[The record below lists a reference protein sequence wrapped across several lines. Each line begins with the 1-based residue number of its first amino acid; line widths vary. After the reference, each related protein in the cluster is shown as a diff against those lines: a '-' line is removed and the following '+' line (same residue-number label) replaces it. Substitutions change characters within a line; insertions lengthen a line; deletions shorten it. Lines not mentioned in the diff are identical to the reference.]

1 MKEIFT
7 AKSIEEAK
15 HLAVEKFGVSEDQIV
30 FRILEEPKKGIFG
43 KVKREAQVEAVY
55 EAAEEAAPAETTEA
69 KAPEQPEAPQP
80 QAEAAPAMPVSRPVQ
95 EAVSS
100 VEEIIIDKDDNSPTR
115 GMESEA
121 IETILTEGEMSPNL
135 LRARQYIA
143 DIYAAMGITVTIS
156 TMRTANGIRMEL
168 RSDNKS
174 GTIIGRRGETLDSIQ
189 YLASILVNKDSED
202 YCRLL
207 LDSNGYREKRR
218 KTLEQLAEKIARS
231 VLRSGRSTTLEPMN
245 PYERRIIHSKIS
257 EIEGV
262 TSKSVGEDPYR
273 KVVVSSTTGRR
284 SGGNRGGKGGQN
296 RGGKRPYREKKPED
310 FRRKNLDS
318 MKTSFERDY
327 KKPKPEDELMSG
339 EIEEKIY
346 EKAKRVVQEP
356 VGLYFSVH
364 WLICRYGEYLD
375 VLDKSFILWRRIIFD
390 PLFYLCGTGRIYR
403 GDRRDE
409 FRACN
414 KIRPG
419 RCVWNRM

>member
-15 HLAVEKFGVSEDQIV
+15 HLAAEKFGVSEYQIV
-30 FRILEEPKKGIFG
+30 YRILEEPKKGLFG
-43 KVKREAQVEAVY
+43 KIKREAQVEAVY
-55 EAAEEAAPAETTEA
+55 EEPAAAAAPETPAET
-69 KAPEQPEAPQP
+69 P
-80 QAEAAPAMPVSRPVQ
+80 AAPVSQPVQ

-100 VEEIIIDKDDNSPTR
+100 VEEIVIDKDDNSPTR

-121 IETILTEGEMSPNL
+121 IEDILTEENMTPGL

-143 DIYAAMGITVTIS
+143 DIYAAMGITVTIT

-262 TSKSVGEDPYR
+262 TSKSAGEDPYR

-284 SGGNRGGKGGQN
+284 SGGNRGGRGGQN
-296 RGGKRPYREKKPED
+296 RGGKRPYRERKPED
-310 FRRKNLDS
+310 FQRKNLDS

-327 KKPKPEDELMSG
+327 KKPKPEDELN
-339 EIEEKIY
+339 
-346 EKAKRVVQEP
+346 A
-356 VGLYFSVH
+356 GLYGK
-364 WLICRYGEYLD
+364 I
-375 VLDKSFILWRRIIFD
+375 
-390 PLFYLCGTGRIYR
+390 
-403 GDRRDE
+403 E
-409 FRACN
+409 F
-414 KIRPG
+414 
-419 RCVWNRM
+419 

>member
-15 HLAVEKFGVSEDQIV
+15 HLAAEKFGVSEYQIV
-30 FRILEEPKKGIFG
+30 YRILEEPKKGLFG
-43 KVKREAQVEAVY
+43 KIKREAQVEAVY
-55 EAAEEAAPAETTEA
+55 EEPAAAAAPETPAET
-69 KAPEQPEAPQP
+69 P
-80 QAEAAPAMPVSRPVQ
+80 AAPVSQPVQ

-100 VEEIIIDKDDNSPTR
+100 VEEIVIDKDDNSPTR
-115 GMESEA
+115 SMESEA
-121 IETILTEGEMSPNL
+121 IEDILTEENMTPGL

-143 DIYAAMGITVTIS
+143 DIYAAMGITVTIT

-284 SGGNRGGKGGQN
+284 SGGNRGGRGGQN
-296 RGGKRPYREKKPED
+296 RGGKRPYRERKPED
-310 FRRKNLDS
+310 FQRKNLDS

-327 KKPKPEDELMSG
+327 KKPKPEDELN
-339 EIEEKIY
+339 
-346 EKAKRVVQEP
+346 A
-356 VGLYFSVH
+356 GLYGK
-364 WLICRYGEYLD
+364 I
-375 VLDKSFILWRRIIFD
+375 
-390 PLFYLCGTGRIYR
+390 
-403 GDRRDE
+403 E
-409 FRACN
+409 F
-414 KIRPG
+414 
-419 RCVWNRM
+419 

>member
-15 HLAVEKFGVSEDQIV
+15 HLAAEKFGVSEYQIV
-30 FRILEEPKKGIFG
+30 YRILEEPKKGLFG
-43 KVKREAQVEAVY
+43 KIKREAQVEAVY
-55 EAAEEAAPAETTEA
+55 EEPAAAAAPET
-69 KAPEQPEAPQP
+69 P
-80 QAEAAPAMPVSRPVQ
+80 AAPVSQPVQ

-100 VEEIIIDKDDNSPTR
+100 VEEIVIDKDDNSPTR

-121 IETILTEGEMSPNL
+121 IEDILTEENMTPGL

-143 DIYAAMGITVTIS
+143 DIYAAMGITVTIT

-284 SGGNRGGKGGQN
+284 SGGNRGGRGGQN
-296 RGGKRPYREKKPED
+296 RGGKRPYRERKPED
-310 FRRKNLDS
+310 FQRKNLDS

-327 KKPKPEDELMSG
+327 KKPKPEDELN
-339 EIEEKIY
+339 
-346 EKAKRVVQEP
+346 A
-356 VGLYFSVH
+356 GLYGK
-364 WLICRYGEYLD
+364 I
-375 VLDKSFILWRRIIFD
+375 
-390 PLFYLCGTGRIYR
+390 
-403 GDRRDE
+403 E
-409 FRACN
+409 F
-414 KIRPG
+414 
-419 RCVWNRM
+419 

>member
-15 HLAVEKFGVSEDQIV
+15 HLAAEKFGVSEYQIV
-30 FRILEEPKKGIFG
+30 YRILEEPKKGLFG
-43 KVKREAQVEAVY
+43 KIKREAQVEAVY
-55 EAAEEAAPAETTEA
+55 EEPAAAAALETPAET
-69 KAPEQPEAPQP
+69 P
-80 QAEAAPAMPVSRPVQ
+80 AAPVSQPVQ

-100 VEEIIIDKDDNSPTR
+100 VEEIVIDKDDNSPTR

-121 IETILTEGEMSPNL
+121 IEDILTEENMTPGL

-143 DIYAAMGITVTIS
+143 DIYAAMGITVTIT

-284 SGGNRGGKGGQN
+284 SGGNRGGRGGQN
-296 RGGKRPYREKKPED
+296 RGGKRPYRERKPED
-310 FRRKNLDS
+310 FQRKNLDS

-327 KKPKPEDELMSG
+327 KKPKPEDELN
-339 EIEEKIY
+339 
-346 EKAKRVVQEP
+346 A
-356 VGLYFSVH
+356 GLYGK
-364 WLICRYGEYLD
+364 I
-375 VLDKSFILWRRIIFD
+375 
-390 PLFYLCGTGRIYR
+390 
-403 GDRRDE
+403 E
-409 FRACN
+409 F
-414 KIRPG
+414 
-419 RCVWNRM
+419 

>member
-15 HLAVEKFGVSEDQIV
+15 HLAAEKFGVSEYQIV
-30 FRILEEPKKGIFG
+30 YRILEEPKKGLFG
-43 KVKREAQVEAVY
+43 KIKREAQVEAVY
-55 EAAEEAAPAETTEA
+55 EEPAAAAAPETPAET
-69 KAPEQPEAPQP
+69 P
-80 QAEAAPAMPVSRPVQ
+80 AAPVSQPVQ

-100 VEEIIIDKDDNSPTR
+100 VEEIVIDKDDNSPTR

-121 IETILTEGEMSPNL
+121 IEDILTEENMTPGL

-143 DIYAAMGITVTIS
+143 DIYAAMGITVTIT

-174 GTIIGRRGETLDSIQ
+174 GTIIGRRGETLDSIR

-284 SGGNRGGKGGQN
+284 SGGNRGGRGGQN
-296 RGGKRPYREKKPED
+296 RGGKRPYRERKPED
-310 FRRKNLDS
+310 FQRKNLDS

-327 KKPKPEDELMSG
+327 KKPKPEDELN
-339 EIEEKIY
+339 
-346 EKAKRVVQEP
+346 A
-356 VGLYFSVH
+356 GLYGK
-364 WLICRYGEYLD
+364 I
-375 VLDKSFILWRRIIFD
+375 
-390 PLFYLCGTGRIYR
+390 
-403 GDRRDE
+403 E
-409 FRACN
+409 F
-414 KIRPG
+414 
-419 RCVWNRM
+419 

>member
-1 MKEIFT
+1 MRMKEIFT

-245 PYERRIIHSKIS
+245 PTPHHSQQDLGDRGRDFQERR
-257 EIEGV
+257 
-262 TSKSVGEDPYR
+262 
-273 KVVVSSTTGRR
+273 RR
-284 SGGNRGGKGGQN
+284 SV
-296 RGGKRPYREKKPED
+296 PEGRS
-310 FRRKNLDS
+310 FFYHRQTQRRKPRRQGRSEPRGQASLS
-318 MKTSFERDY
+318 GKEAGRF
-327 KKPKPEDELMSG
+327 PPEESG
-339 EIEEKIY
+339 FHEDQL
-346 EKAKRVVQEP
+346 RT
-356 VGLYFSVH
+356 GL
-364 WLICRYGEYLD
+364 
-375 VLDKSFILWRRIIFD
+375 
-390 PLFYLCGTGRIYR
+390 
-403 GDRRDE
+403 
-409 FRACN
+409 
-414 KIRPG
+414 
-419 RCVWNRM
+419 

>member
-15 HLAVEKFGVSEDQIV
+15 YLAAEKFGVSEDQIV
-30 FRILEEPKKGIFG
+30 YRILEEPKKGLFG
-43 KVKREAQVEAVY
+43 KIKREAQVEAVY
-55 EAAEEAAPAETTEA
+55 EEPAAAAAPET
-69 KAPEQPEAPQP
+69 P
-80 QAEAAPAMPVSRPVQ
+80 AAPVSQPVQ
-95 EAVSS
+95 EVVSS
-100 VEEIIIDKDDNSPTR
+100 VEEIVIDKDDNSPTR

-121 IETILTEGEMSPNL
+121 IEDILTEENMTPGL

-143 DIYAAMGITVTIS
+143 DIYAAMGITVTIT

-284 SGGNRGGKGGQN
+284 SGGNRGGRGGQN
-296 RGGKRPYREKKPED
+296 RGGKRPYRERKPED
-310 FRRKNLDS
+310 FQRKNLDS

-327 KKPKPEDELMSG
+327 KKPKPEDELN
-339 EIEEKIY
+339 
-346 EKAKRVVQEP
+346 A
-356 VGLYFSVH
+356 GLYGK
-364 WLICRYGEYLD
+364 I
-375 VLDKSFILWRRIIFD
+375 
-390 PLFYLCGTGRIYR
+390 
-403 GDRRDE
+403 E
-409 FRACN
+409 F
-414 KIRPG
+414 
-419 RCVWNRM
+419 

>member
-1 MKEIFT
+1 MRMKEIFT

-80 QAEAAPAMPVSRPVQ
+80 QAEATPAMPVSRPVQ

-174 GTIIGRRGETLDSIQ
+174 GTIIGRRGETLDPFSIWH
-189 YLASILVNKDSED
+189 
-202 YCRLL
+202 R
-207 LDSNGYREKRR
+207 
-218 KTLEQLAEKIARS
+218 
-231 VLRSGRSTTLEPMN
+231 
-245 PYERRIIHSKIS
+245 
-257 EIEGV
+257 
-262 TSKSVGEDPYR
+262 
-273 KVVVSSTTGRR
+273 
-284 SGGNRGGKGGQN
+284 
-296 RGGKRPYREKKPED
+296 
-310 FRRKNLDS
+310 F
-318 MKTSFERDY
+318 
-327 KKPKPEDELMSG
+327 
-339 EIEEKIY
+339 
-346 EKAKRVVQEP
+346 
-356 VGLYFSVH
+356 
-364 WLICRYGEYLD
+364 W
-375 VLDKSFILWRRIIFD
+375 
-390 PLFYLCGTGRIYR
+390 
-403 GDRRDE
+403 
-409 FRACN
+409 
-414 KIRPG
+414 
-419 RCVWNRM
+419 

>member
-1 MKEIFT
+1 MRMKEIFT

-207 LDSNGYREKRR
+207 LDSNGYQDTGTAGRKNRTERAPQRSFHHAGTHESLRTPHHSQQDLGDRGRDFQERRRRSVPEGRSFFYHRQTQRR
-218 KTLEQLAEKIARS
+218 KPRRQ
-231 VLRSGRSTTLEPMN
+231 GRSEPRGQASLSGKEAGRF
-245 PYERRIIHSKIS
+245 PPEESGFH
-257 EIEGV
+257 
-262 TSKSVGEDPYR
+262 EDQLR
-273 KVVVSSTTGRR
+273 TG
-284 SGGNRGGKGGQN
+284 
-296 RGGKRPYREKKPED
+296 
-310 FRRKNLDS
+310 L
-318 MKTSFERDY
+318 
-327 KKPKPEDELMSG
+327 
-339 EIEEKIY
+339 
-346 EKAKRVVQEP
+346 
-356 VGLYFSVH
+356 
-364 WLICRYGEYLD
+364 
-375 VLDKSFILWRRIIFD
+375 
-390 PLFYLCGTGRIYR
+390 
-403 GDRRDE
+403 
-409 FRACN
+409 
-414 KIRPG
+414 
-419 RCVWNRM
+419 

>member
-15 HLAVEKFGVSEDQIV
+15 HLAAEKFGVSEYQIV
-30 FRILEEPKKGIFG
+30 YRILEEPKKGLFG
-43 KVKREAQVEAVY
+43 KIKREAQVEAVY
-55 EAAEEAAPAETTEA
+55 EEPAAAAAPETPVET
-69 KAPEQPEAPQP
+69 P
-80 QAEAAPAMPVSRPVQ
+80 AAPVSQPVQ

-100 VEEIIIDKDDNSPTR
+100 VEEIVIDKDDNSPTR

-121 IETILTEGEMSPNL
+121 IEDILTEENMTPGL

-143 DIYAAMGITVTIS
+143 DIYAAMGITVTIT

-284 SGGNRGGKGGQN
+284 SGGNRGGRGGQN
-296 RGGKRPYREKKPED
+296 RGGKRPYRERKPED
-310 FRRKNLDS
+310 FQRKNLDS

-327 KKPKPEDELMSG
+327 KKPKPEDELN
-339 EIEEKIY
+339 
-346 EKAKRVVQEP
+346 A
-356 VGLYFSVH
+356 GLYGK
-364 WLICRYGEYLD
+364 I
-375 VLDKSFILWRRIIFD
+375 
-390 PLFYLCGTGRIYR
+390 
-403 GDRRDE
+403 E
-409 FRACN
+409 F
-414 KIRPG
+414 
-419 RCVWNRM
+419 

>member
-15 HLAVEKFGVSEDQIV
+15 HLAAEKFGVSEYQIV
-30 FRILEEPKKGIFG
+30 YRILEEPKKGLFG
-43 KVKREAQVEAVY
+43 KIKREAQVEAVY
-55 EAAEEAAPAETTEA
+55 EEPAAAAAPETPAET
-69 KAPEQPEAPQP
+69 P
-80 QAEAAPAMPVSRPVQ
+80 AAPVSQPVQ

-100 VEEIIIDKDDNSPTR
+100 VEEIVIDKDDNSPTR

-121 IETILTEGEMSPNL
+121 IEDILTEENMTPGL

-143 DIYAAMGITVTIS
+143 DIYAAMGITVTIT

-202 YCRLL
+202 YCRLI

-284 SGGNRGGKGGQN
+284 SGGNRGGRGGQN
-296 RGGKRPYREKKPED
+296 RGGKRPYRERKPED
-310 FRRKNLDS
+310 FQRKNLDS

-327 KKPKPEDELMSG
+327 KKPKPEDELN
-339 EIEEKIY
+339 
-346 EKAKRVVQEP
+346 A
-356 VGLYFSVH
+356 GLYGK
-364 WLICRYGEYLD
+364 I
-375 VLDKSFILWRRIIFD
+375 
-390 PLFYLCGTGRIYR
+390 
-403 GDRRDE
+403 E
-409 FRACN
+409 F
-414 KIRPG
+414 
-419 RCVWNRM
+419 

>member
-15 HLAVEKFGVSEDQIV
+15 NLAAEKFGVSEDQIV
-30 FRILEEPKKGIFG
+30 YRILEEPKKGLFG
-43 KVKREAQVEAVY
+43 KIKREAQVEAVY
-55 EAAEEAAPAETTEA
+55 EEPAAAAAPET
-69 KAPEQPEAPQP
+69 P
-80 QAEAAPAMPVSRPVQ
+80 AAPVSQPVQ
-95 EAVSS
+95 EVVSS
-100 VEEIIIDKDDNSPTR
+100 VEEIVIDKDDNSPTR

-121 IETILTEGEMSPNL
+121 IEDILTEENMTPGL

-143 DIYAAMGITVTIS
+143 DIYAAMGITVTIT

-284 SGGNRGGKGGQN
+284 SGGNRGGRGGQN
-296 RGGKRPYREKKPED
+296 RGGKRPYRERKPED
-310 FRRKNLDS
+310 FQRKNLDS

-327 KKPKPEDELMSG
+327 KKPKPEDELN
-339 EIEEKIY
+339 
-346 EKAKRVVQEP
+346 A
-356 VGLYFSVH
+356 GLYGK
-364 WLICRYGEYLD
+364 I
-375 VLDKSFILWRRIIFD
+375 
-390 PLFYLCGTGRIYR
+390 
-403 GDRRDE
+403 E
-409 FRACN
+409 F
-414 KIRPG
+414 
-419 RCVWNRM
+419 

>member
-15 HLAVEKFGVSEDQIV
+15 HLAAEKFGVSEDQIV
-30 FRILEEPKKGIFG
+30 YRILEEPKKGLFG
-43 KVKREAQVEAVY
+43 KIKREAQVEAVY
-55 EAAEEAAPAETTEA
+55 EEPAAAAAPETPAET
-69 KAPEQPEAPQP
+69 P
-80 QAEAAPAMPVSRPVQ
+80 AAPVSQPVL

-100 VEEIIIDKDDNSPTR
+100 VEEIED
-115 GMESEA
+115 
-121 IETILTEGEMSPNL
+121 ILTEENMTPGL

-143 DIYAAMGITVTIS
+143 DIYAAMGITVTIT

-284 SGGNRGGKGGQN
+284 SGGNRGGRGGQN
-296 RGGKRPYREKKPED
+296 RGGKRPYRERKPED
-310 FRRKNLDS
+310 FQRKNLDS

-327 KKPKPEDELMSG
+327 KKPKPEDELN
-339 EIEEKIY
+339 
-346 EKAKRVVQEP
+346 A
-356 VGLYFSVH
+356 GLYGK
-364 WLICRYGEYLD
+364 I
-375 VLDKSFILWRRIIFD
+375 
-390 PLFYLCGTGRIYR
+390 
-403 GDRRDE
+403 E
-409 FRACN
+409 F
-414 KIRPG
+414 
-419 RCVWNRM
+419 

>member
-1 MKEIFT
+1 MKESFT
-7 AKSIEEAK
+7 AKTLEEAK
-15 HLAVEKFGVSEDQIV
+15 QMASEKFGVSVDYIV
-30 FRILEEPKKGIFG
+30 FRILEKPKKGFLGLG
-43 KVKREAQVEAVY
+43 KKEEYVVEAAY
-55 EAAEEAAPAETTEA
+55 EPMETPAAAPAPAAPAEPVPAEKPA
-69 KAPEQPEAPQP
+69 APAAAPETAPAQPEAKTEEATPAETTA
-80 QAEAAPAMPVSRPVQ
+80 AEAIT
-95 EAVSS
+95 S
-100 VEEIIIDKDDNSPTR
+100 VDEIVIPQDDSATR
-115 GMESEA
+115 GVESAA
-121 IETILTEGEMSPNL
+121 IETILTDEEMSENL

-143 DIYAAMGITVTIS
+143 DIYHAMGIDIAIT
-156 TMRTANGIRMEL
+156 TMRTENGIRMEL
-168 RSDNKS
+168 RSQTKS

-189 YLASILVNKDSED
+189 YLASILVNRDGEE

-327 KKPKPEDELMSG
+327 KKPKPEDELNT
-339 EIEEKIY
+339 
-346 EKAKRVVQEP
+346 
-356 VGLYFSVH
+356 GLYGK
-364 WLICRYGEYLD
+364 I
-375 VLDKSFILWRRIIFD
+375 
-390 PLFYLCGTGRIYR
+390 
-403 GDRRDE
+403 E
-409 FRACN
+409 F
-414 KIRPG
+414 
-419 RCVWNRM
+419 

>member
-1 MKEIFT
+1 MRMKEIFT

-15 HLAVEKFGVSEDQIV
+15 HLAVEKVGVSEDQIV

-55 EAAEEAAPAETTEA
+55 EAAEEAAPAATTEA

-327 KKPKPEDELMSG
+327 KKPKPEDELNT
-339 EIEEKIY
+339 
-346 EKAKRVVQEP
+346 
-356 VGLYFSVH
+356 GLYGK
-364 WLICRYGEYLD
+364 I
-375 VLDKSFILWRRIIFD
+375 
-390 PLFYLCGTGRIYR
+390 
-403 GDRRDE
+403 E
-409 FRACN
+409 F
-414 KIRPG
+414 
-419 RCVWNRM
+419 

>member
-15 HLAVEKFGVSEDQIV
+15 HLAAEKFGVSEDQIV
-30 FRILEEPKKGIFG
+30 YRILEEPKKGLFG
-43 KVKREAQVEAVY
+43 KIKREAQVEAV
-55 EAAEEAAPAETTEA
+55 
-69 KAPEQPEAPQP
+69 
-80 QAEAAPAMPVSRPVQ
+80 
-95 EAVSS
+95 SS
-100 VEEIIIDKDDNSPTR
+100 VEEIVIDKDDNSPTR

-121 IETILTEGEMSPNL
+121 IEDILTEENMTPGL

-143 DIYAAMGITVTIS
+143 DIYAAMGITVTIT

-284 SGGNRGGKGGQN
+284 SGGNRGGRGGQN
-296 RGGKRPYREKKPED
+296 RGGKRPYRERKPED
-310 FRRKNLDS
+310 FQRKNLDS

-327 KKPKPEDELMSG
+327 KKPKPEDELN
-339 EIEEKIY
+339 
-346 EKAKRVVQEP
+346 A
-356 VGLYFSVH
+356 GLYGK
-364 WLICRYGEYLD
+364 I
-375 VLDKSFILWRRIIFD
+375 
-390 PLFYLCGTGRIYR
+390 
-403 GDRRDE
+403 E
-409 FRACN
+409 F
-414 KIRPG
+414 
-419 RCVWNRM
+419 

>member
-15 HLAVEKFGVSEDQIV
+15 HLAAEKFGVSEYQIV
-30 FRILEEPKKGIFG
+30 YRILEEPKKGLFG
-43 KVKREAQVEAVY
+43 KIKREAQVEAVY
-55 EAAEEAAPAETTEA
+55 EEPAAAAAPETPAET
-69 KAPEQPEAPQP
+69 P
-80 QAEAAPAMPVSRPVQ
+80 AAPVSQPVQ
-95 EAVSS
+95 EVVSS
-100 VEEIIIDKDDNSPTR
+100 VEEIVIDKDDNSPTR

-121 IETILTEGEMSPNL
+121 IEDILTEENMTPGL

-143 DIYAAMGITVTIS
+143 DIYAAMGITVTIT

-284 SGGNRGGKGGQN
+284 SGGNRGGRGGQN
-296 RGGKRPYREKKPED
+296 RGGKRPYRERKPED
-310 FRRKNLDS
+310 FQRKNLDS

-327 KKPKPEDELMSG
+327 KKPKPEDELN
-339 EIEEKIY
+339 
-346 EKAKRVVQEP
+346 A
-356 VGLYFSVH
+356 GLYGK
-364 WLICRYGEYLD
+364 I
-375 VLDKSFILWRRIIFD
+375 
-390 PLFYLCGTGRIYR
+390 
-403 GDRRDE
+403 E
-409 FRACN
+409 F
-414 KIRPG
+414 
-419 RCVWNRM
+419 

>member
-15 HLAVEKFGVSEDQIV
+15 RLAAEKFGVSEAQIV
-30 FRILEEPKKGIFG
+30 FRILEEPKKGLFG

-55 EAAEEAAPAETTEA
+55 EQAETVSAPETAAPAE
-69 KAPEQPEAPQP
+69 EAP
-80 QAEAAPAMPVSRPVQ
+80 AASSVSNPVQ
-95 EAVSS
+95 EAVAS
-100 VEEIIIDKDDNSPTR
+100 VDEIVISPDDHSPTR

-121 IETILTEGEMSPNL
+121 IETILKEGDMTPNL

-143 DIYAAMGITVTIS
+143 DIYAAMGITVTIT

-189 YLASILVNKDSED
+189 YLASILVNKDSEV

-284 SGGNRGGKGGQN
+284 SGGNRGGRGGQN

-310 FRRKNLDS
+310 FQRKNLDS

-327 KKPKPEDELMSG
+327 KKPKPEDELN
-339 EIEEKIY
+339 
-346 EKAKRVVQEP
+346 A
-356 VGLYFSVH
+356 GLYGK
-364 WLICRYGEYLD
+364 I
-375 VLDKSFILWRRIIFD
+375 
-390 PLFYLCGTGRIYR
+390 
-403 GDRRDE
+403 E
-409 FRACN
+409 F
-414 KIRPG
+414 
-419 RCVWNRM
+419 